1 MQQGHDKVNMLLI
14 DKICCFTKQ
23 NNQFLLGQTAAASAG
38 GASKERKIP
47 NKREIMHYLIQLD
60 K

>member
-1 MQQGHDKVNMLLI
+1 MLLI

-38 GASKERKIP
+38 GASKEKKIP